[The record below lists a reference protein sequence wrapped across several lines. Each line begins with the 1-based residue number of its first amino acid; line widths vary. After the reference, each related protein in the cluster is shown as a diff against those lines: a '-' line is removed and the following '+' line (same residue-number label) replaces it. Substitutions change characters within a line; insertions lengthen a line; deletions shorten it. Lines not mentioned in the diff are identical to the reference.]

1 MRRLDCLAS
10 AFLALA
16 VSVIPLPARAQAP
29 GTPASMP
36 LVVDM
41 QKLDVGAWAEY
52 AAKVGDLSLSSRW
65 TLVARDEKSN
75 TVEMMTKGKPIAK
88 PVVLRVVLPADPT
101 SGEKPPRPMVV
112 QLGTDPPMLVPKE
125 MPVPKFQ
132 RPDPKNLV
140 GTEEIKVPAGTYKT
154 SHYREKNAS
163 GTVDI
168 WVSEAVAPIGV
179 VKAVMTP
186 AVEKDAPAA
195 MQASPYTQELS
206 AVGKGGK
213 PAITKK
219 PQPFDEQK
227 MRGLVGQ

>member
-1 MRRLDCLAS
+1 
-10 AFLALA
+10 
-16 VSVIPLPARAQAP
+16 
-29 GTPASMP
+29 
-36 LVVDM
+36 
-41 QKLDVGAWAEY
+41 
-52 AAKVGDLSLSSRW
+52 
-65 TLVARDEKSN
+65 
-75 TVEMMTKGKPIAK
+75 
-88 PVVLRVVLPADPT
+88 
-101 SGEKPPRPMVV
+101 
-112 QLGTDPPMLVPKE
+112 MLVPKD

-168 WVSEAVAPIGV
+168 WVSEAVPPIGV
-179 VKAVMTP
+179 VKAVTSP
-186 AVEKDAPAA
+186 VVDKTEPAA
-195 MQASPYTQELS
+195 MQAVPFTQEL
-206 AVGKGGK
+206 AATGKGGK